1 MENTAYDD
9 RYQRIEARLAEIE
22 QAIKDGFCVEDRENN
37 ENIYMVGADF
47 KEGEYISVAKYDVA
61 AMFVDDSEL
70 YEPWKNA
77 YLEYLKNKS
86 DARQLFRE
94 RAGGL
99 FGKKN

>member
-47 KEGEYISVAKYDVA
+47 TDTNS
-61 AMFVDDSEL
+61 
-70 YEPWKNA
+70 
-77 YLEYLKNKS
+77 
-86 DARQLFRE
+86 FRN
-94 RAGGL
+94 RVT
-99 FGKKN
+99 